1 MDKTVSAGSREALDT
16 LLARSFVDGVTWP
29 IGAAELAA
37 LVDMGVPD
45 GQIAAY
51 FSVELAAVRKLRQRY
66 EL

>member
-1 MDKTVSAGSREALDT
+1 MDKTISAGFREALDA
-16 LLARSFVDGVTWP
+16 LLPRSFVDGVTWP
-29 IGAAELAA
+29 IGPAELAA
-37 LVDMGVPD
+37 LVDMGMPD